1 MAAQVVSLIR
11 CHDCKYASLMQW
23 FENPIVADCTL
34 FQKRMVADSRH
45 KCKDFVQS
53 TVESPEI
60 KHFDKYEA
68 RDNMF

>member
-1 MAAQVVSLIR
+1 
-11 CHDCKYASLMQW
+11 MQW
-23 FENPIVADCTL
+23 FENPIIADCTL

-53 TVESPEI
+53 TVENPEI